1 MAAHYLEFERP
12 IADLEA
18 KIEELSKLSET
29 STAGQFD
36 AEIEALRARA
46 QEMRRDAYAN
56 LGAWQKVQVARHP
69 DRPHFVDYAAALIDE
84 FVELR
89 GDRKFADDQ
98 AIMGG
103 LGRFR
108 GRPVV
113 VIGNEKGRDTVGRVR
128 HNFGYARPEG
138 YRKAIRLME
147 LAERF
152 NLPVISFV
160 DTTAA
165 YPGIAS
171 EERGVAE
178 AIARATE
185 KALLLGVPMVA
196 IVTGEGGS
204 GGALGIGV
212 CDRLLMLQYSTYSVI
227 SPEGCASILWKSQD
241 KKEVAAE
248 ALNLTADRLLKL
260 GLVDEVIEEPLG
272 GAHRNAAAM
281 AASLK
286 AALVRHLDELDAV
299 PRDQLRQA
307 RAEKIAGFGV
317 FAENDAA

>member
-29 STAGQFD
+29 TGSGALD
-36 AEIEALRARA
+36 AEIEALRSRA
-46 QEMRRDAYAN
+46 QEVRRQAYSK
-56 LGAWQKVQVARHP
+56 LDAWQKTQVARHP
-69 DRPHFVDYAAALIDE
+69 ERPHFVDYVSGLIDE

-89 GDRKFADDQ
+89 GDRRFADDQ

-108 GRPVV
+108 GQPVV
-113 VIGNEKGRDTVGRVR
+113 VIGHERGRDTVSRVK

-160 DTTAA
+160 DTPGA
-165 YPGIAS
+165 YPGIGS

-178 AIARATE
+178 AIARSTE
-185 KALLLGVPMVA
+185 TCLMLGVPMVA
-196 IVTGEGGS
+196 VVTGEGGS
-204 GGALGIGV
+204 GGAIAMAAGNRV
-212 CDRLLMLQYSTYSVI
+212 LMLEHAIYSVI
-227 SPEGCASILWKSQD
+227 TPEGANSILWRGARTAEEAAKAM
-241 KKEVAAE
+241 KVAAQDLLGVKIVDRIIPEPIGGAHSDKE
-248 ALNLTADRLLKL
+248 ATIKSVGDAVEQELEGLSNLTPDQLRKQRADRLYAIGRS
-260 GLVDEVIEEPLG
+260 GL
-272 GAHRNAAAM
+272 
-281 AASLK
+281 
-286 AALVRHLDELDAV
+286 
-299 PRDQLRQA
+299 Q
-307 RAEKIAGFGV
+307 
-317 FAENDAA
+317 

>member
-1 MAAHYLEFERP
+1 MAVHYLEFERP

-29 STAGQFD
+29 EGSGSFD
-36 AEIEALRARA
+36 TEIEALRARA
-46 QEMRRDAYAN
+46 QEMRKDAYSK
-56 LGAWQKVQVARHP
+56 LDAWQKTLVARHP
-69 DRPHFVDYAAALIDE
+69 DRPHFVDYAAGLIEE

-113 VIGNEKGRDTVGRVR
+113 VMGHEKGRDTVTRVK

-138 YRKAIRLME
+138 YRKAIRLLEM
-147 LAERF
+147 AERF

-165 YPGIAS
+165 YPGVAS

-185 KALLLGVPMVA
+185 KSLMLGVPMVA
-196 IVTGEGGS
+196 VVTGEGGS
-204 GGALGIGV
+204 GGALGIACGSRV
-212 CDRLLMLQYSTYSVI
+212 LILEHAVYSVI
-227 SPEGCASILWKSQD
+227 PPEGANSILWRGARTPADAAKAMKITAQD
-241 KKEVAAE
+241 LLGMKIV
-248 ALNLTADRLLKL
+248 DR
-260 GLVDEVIEEPLG
+260 IIPEPSG
-272 GAHRNAAAM
+272 GAHSDPEAAIKAVGD
-281 AASLK
+281 AIEQELK
-286 AALVRHLDELDAV
+286 ALDGLAPDEL
-299 PRDQLRQA
+299 RKR
-307 RAEKIAGFGV
+307 RAERYYAIGRVGV
-317 FAENDAA
+317 

>member
-29 STAGQFD
+29 SSAGQFD

-46 QEMRRDAYAN
+46 QEMRRDAYSK
-56 LGAWQKVQVARHP
+56 LDAWQKTQVARHP
-69 DRPHFVDYAAALIDE
+69 DRPHFVDYAGLIDE

-113 VIGNEKGRDTVGRVR
+113 VLGNEKGRETITRVK
-128 HNFGYARPEG
+128 HNFGAARPEG

-147 LAERF
+147 MAERF
-152 NLPVISFV
+152 HLPIISFV
-160 DTTAA
+160 DTGGA
-165 YPGIAS
+165 YPGMAS

-178 AIARATE
+178 AIARSTE
-185 KALLLGVPMVA
+185 KSLLLGVPMVA
-196 IVTGEGGS
+196 VITGEGAS
-204 GGALGIGV
+204 GGAIAIACGNRVLALEHAIY
-212 CDRLLMLQYSTYSVI
+212 MVI
-227 SPEGCASILWKSQD
+227 SPEGANSILWRGARTPADAAKAMKITAQD
-241 KKEVAAE
+241 LLAMKIV
-248 ALNLTADRLLKL
+248 DR
-260 GLVDEVIEEPLG
+260 IIPEPPG
-272 GAHRNAAAM
+272 GAHSDPEAA
-281 AASLK
+281 LK
-286 AALVRHLDELDAV
+286 AVGDAV
-299 PRDQLRQA
+299 EEELKALDGLSSEDLRKQ
-307 RAEKIAGFGV
+307 RAERFYAIGRAGLQ
-317 FAENDAA
+317 

>member
-29 STAGQFD
+29 TGSGALD
-36 AEIEALRARA
+36 AEIEALRSRA
-46 QEMRRDAYAN
+46 QEVRRQAYSK
-56 LGAWQKVQVARHP
+56 LDAWQKTQVARHP
-69 DRPHFVDYAAALIDE
+69 ERPHFVDYVGGLIDE

-89 GDRKFADDQ
+89 GDRRFADDQ

-108 GRPVV
+108 GQPVV
-113 VIGNEKGRDTVGRVR
+113 VIGHERGRDTVSRVK

-160 DTTAA
+160 DTPGA
-165 YPGIAS
+165 YPGIGS

-178 AIARATE
+178 AIARSTE
-185 KALLLGVPMVA
+185 TCLMLGVPMVA
-196 IVTGEGGS
+196 VVTGEGGS
-204 GGALGIGV
+204 GGAIAMAAGNRV
-212 CDRLLMLQYSTYSVI
+212 LMLEHAIYSVI
-227 SPEGCASILWKSQD
+227 TPEGANSILWRGARTAEEAAKAM
-241 KKEVAAE
+241 KVAAQD
-248 ALNLTADRLLKL
+248 LLGVKIVDR
-260 GLVDEVIEEPLG
+260 IIPEPIG
-272 GAHRNAAAM
+272 GAHSDKEATIK
-281 AASLK
+281 SIG
-286 AALVRHLDELDAV
+286 DAV
-299 PRDQLRQA
+299 EQELEALSNLTPDQLRKQ
-307 RAEKIAGFGV
+307 RADRFYAIGRSGLQ
-317 FAENDAA
+317 